1 MFFSATAC
9 FLNEHFRIEF
19 DRAFQITAI
28 EAYNTEPELHKINEI
43 SEEFI
48 LDRVLE
54 LETHDIL
61 LETDHASSDADW
73 QAFEEIINYLKK
85 CNRRKLDDVLYYR
98 RVNVC
103 YRKRR
108 VKCLA

>member
-28 EAYNTEPELHKINEI
+28 EAYNAEPELHKLNGI

-48 LDRVLE
+48 LDRVLAAPR
-54 LETHDIL
+54 